1 MLTTNSTD
9 KMYRNSIHRAR
20 EDVLARTS
28 EFNVYFAVR
37 GAVKATCEMLMALGI
52 KTRTVY
58 EENFEQ
64 PFLEVSGEFFKV
76 CHQSFELIQLGYT
89 GI

>member
-1 MLTTNSTD
+1 MRS
-9 KMYRNSIHRAR
+9 
-20 EDVLARTS
+20 S

-76 CHQSFELIQLGYT
+76 CERMLQSTCWRFT
-89 GI
+89 GM

>member
-1 MLTTNSTD
+1 
-9 KMYRNSIHRAR
+9 
-20 EDVLARTS
+20 
-28 EFNVYFAVR
+28 VYFAVR

-76 CHQSFELIQLGYT
+76 SSDLVFI
-89 GI
+89 